1 MMGHGRLTRMGR
13 LIFFVLDKTKND
25 KTLRKNA
32 NKKSQKKKFMFGK
45 ILLWSFVVRRSIKI
59 GRHFRNNK
67 IFIPLQLDSYE

>member
-45 ILLWSFVVRRSIKI
+45 ILLWSFVVRKARST
-59 GRHFRNNK
+59 N
-67 IFIPLQLDSYE
+67 IFIKYFHTPAVGLI